1 MSGWLSFPLSGAYTK
16 LQKATVGFDLSVH
29 PSILVEHLGSC
40 WKDYLK
46 IEDFS
51 EICGQNSS
59 SIKI

>member
-1 MSGWLSFPLSGAYTK
+1 MSGWLSFPLSDTNTK
-16 LQKATVGFDLSVH
+16 KQKATVGFDMSVH
-29 PSILVEHLGSC
+29 PSILVEHLVSC
-40 WKDYLK
+40 WTDYLK

>member
-1 MSGWLSFPLSGAYTK
+1 VDGCPFHFSGPYTK
-16 LQKATVGFDLSVH
+16 LQKATVGFDMSVH
-29 PSILVEHLGSC
+29 PSILMEHLGSC
-40 WKDYLK
+40 WTDYLK